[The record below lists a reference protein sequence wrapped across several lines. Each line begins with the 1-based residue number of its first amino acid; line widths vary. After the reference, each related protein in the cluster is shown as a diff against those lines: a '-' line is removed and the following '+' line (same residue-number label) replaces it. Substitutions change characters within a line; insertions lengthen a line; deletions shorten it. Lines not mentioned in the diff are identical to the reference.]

1 MQSMGS
7 KYNVIIPPSVFEA
20 IDETLNYLISTYEAD
35 TAAAHLLSEWQD
47 AVERVSL
54 FPYAMAKVSNKNI
67 SDGKEYRKFFVGN
80 FITIYQIDEASQTVN
95 LMAFRYAPS
104 GLGDTI

>member
-1 MQSMGS
+1 MGS

-20 IDETLNYLISTYEAD
+20 VDETLDYLITTYDAD
-35 TAAAHLLSEWQD
+35 TAAAHLFSEWQD
-47 AVERVSL
+47 AVERVSQ
-54 FPYAMAKVSNKNI
+54 FPYAMAKVSNQSI

-80 FITIYQIDEASQTVN
+80 FITIYQIDEAAQTIN

-104 GLGDTI
+104 RLGDSI